1 MNARE
6 RGIICALL
14 AAVPNLVGCE
24 SSRSQDYQFQKQ
36 VKRAQ
41 ECRHL
46 QDKLIGEQPLTP
58 ERGEEVANTMKVAGC
73 IARLPVH

>member
-1 MNARE
+1 
-6 RGIICALL
+6 
-14 AAVPNLVGCE
+14 
-24 SSRSQDYQFQKQ
+24 
-36 VKRAQ
+36 
-41 ECRHL
+41 L